1 MTPFKLL
8 LAHASTG
15 ALFALSAISPAAA
28 APTNRSLESVHQPV
42 VERTDYV
49 FDLTPNGVGGLS
61 EGEQAR
67 LLDWFDAIGL
77 DYGDRVAV
85 TDGGYGSGAVT
96 DHVSRL
102 VKRYGLLLTDRAPL
116 SASAPAGAG
125 VRVVVSRAKA
135 AVPGCPDWQG
145 RYEGDFQG
153 GATFN
158 YGCATNGNL
167 AAMIADP
174 EDLIQGRGTRTDL
187 RTARSNRAIAAF
199 NEAAPTGGGG
209 SALAG
214 SGQ

>member
-1 MTPFKLL
+1 MHSPKALL
-8 LAHASTG
+8 SLASAG
-15 ALFALSAISPAAA
+15 ALLALSATAPALAE
-28 APTNRSLESVHQPV
+28 PTNRSLESVNQPV
-42 VERTDYV
+42 VQRTDYV
-49 FDLTPNGVGGLS
+49 FDLTPNGTGGLS

-85 TDGGYGSGAVT
+85 TDGGYGSGAVS
-96 DHVSRL
+96 DDVARL
-102 VKRYGLLLTDRAPL
+102 VKRYGLLLSDRAPL
-116 SASAPAGAG
+116 SAG
-125 VRVVVSRAKA
+125 VSISGGTRVVVSRASA
-135 AVPGCPDWQG
+135 TVPGCPDWQG

-174 EDLIQGRGTRTDL
+174 EDLIQGRGSRTDL

-199 NEAAPTGGGG
+199 NKAAPTGGGG
-209 SALAG
+209 NALAAG
-214 SGQ
+214 GQ

>member
-1 MTPFKLL
+1 MHPLKLL
-8 LAHASTG
+8 LAHASTA
-15 ALFALSAISPAAA
+15 ALIALSTVHPAAA
-28 APTNRSLESVHQPV
+28 EPTNRSLESVNQPV

-77 DYGDRVAV
+77 DYGDRVALA
-85 TDGGYGSGAVT
+85 DGGYASDAVT
-96 DHVSRL
+96 DDVERL
-102 VKRYGLLLTDRAPL
+102 VKRYGLLLADRAPISSGL
-116 SASAPAGAG
+116 SPNGG
-125 VRVVVSRAKA
+125 TRIIVSRAIA
-135 AVPGCPDWQG
+135 TVPGCPDWQG

-174 EDLIQGRGTRTDL
+174 QDLIQGRGSRTDL
-187 RTARSNRAIAAF
+187 RTARSNRAIDAF
-199 NEAAPTGGGG
+199 NKAPPSGGGG
-209 SALAG
+209 SAL
-214 SGQ
+214 GQ